1 MDVFDLVAKLS
12 LDQSEYEKGLDDAKS
27 TAETKGSAFGGVLGG
42 IGKVAGGMAKATAV
56 AIGTVATGIGA
67 LTAGAVK
74 NYADFEQLAGGAEL
88 MFGEAYDFIME
99 KSKNAYATVQ
109 MSQNDYLTQV
119 NGFATGLKTALGGNE
134 QASAEL
140 ADKIIQAEADIV
152 SATGNTQEN
161 VQNAFNGIMKGNY
174 TMLDNL
180 QIGIT
185 PTKEG
190 MQEVIDKVNEW
201 NEAQGEA
208 SNYTIDNL
216 ADCES
221 AVIDYIEMVG
231 MSGYAQEEASK
242 TIQGSLSSLQGAW
255 QNLLTGLGDSEADLG
270 QLVDNVVDS
279 ASTLVGNVLP
289 IAEKAVEGAGTMIE
303 KIVPK
308 IMDEVP
314 NLINNVLPSLLESAS
329 SAVESIISSLSEN
342 KDSIVQ
348 GAVSIINTLV
358 DSITTLAP
366 ELLGVG
372 LEVIVSLANG
382 ISSALPT
389 LIPTIVSVVLQIGQ
403 TLIEHLPELIQAGL
417 SIAMGLI
424 QGLVEAIPLIV
435 DSLPTLIDAILT
447 TLIDSADLILDGAL
461 QMFMA
466 IVDAI
471 PQIVNALAT
480 ALPQI
485 VSKVVS
491 FLTGD
496 GLPKVLNG
504 AIQMLMAIIQA
515 IPTILNALTSALPQI
530 ISSITD
536 ILISNAPEILM
547 ATLEL
552 LGGILEAIPQI
563 VASLASAIPSI
574 VTAIT
579 QPLTAGLS
587 NLGNLALGWGGDLVR
602 GFINGITGKLGA
614 LKDKVKG
621 LADTIKSYLHFSEP
635 DVGPLSD
642 FHTYAPDMMELFM
655 KGITDNEDKLNN
667 TVSDA
672 FDFKDAMTA
681 PEWDASRIT
690 KSSANTN
697 DYNAIKKVLGEMNI
711 TLYNT
716 TEIDGKTI
724 HEDSYKYSM
733 GRMTDDT
740 RNFRIAHGGAY

>member
-12 LDQSEYEKGLDDAKS
+12 LDQSEYEKGLNDAKS
-27 TAETKGSAFGGVLGG
+27 TAENKASAFGGVLGG

-56 AIGTVATGIGA
+56 AVGTVATGIGA

-74 NYADFEQLAGGAEL
+74 NYSDFEQLAGGAEL

-221 AVIDYIEMVG
+221 AVVDYIEMVG
-231 MSGYAQEEASK
+231 MSGYAQNEASK
-242 TIQGSLSSLQGAW
+242 TIQGSLASMQGAW

-382 ISSALPT
+382 ISSPLPT

-417 SIAMGLI
+417 SIAMGLL
-424 QGLVEAIPLIV
+424 QGLIEAIPLIV

-447 TLIDSADLILDGAL
+447 TLIDSADLLLDGAL

-471 PQIVNALAT
+471 PDIIDAVVN

-485 VSKVVS
+485 IDSIVR

-496 GLPKVLNG
+496 GLPKILNG
-504 AIQMLMAIIQA
+504 AIQMLMGIIQA
-515 IPTILNALTSALPQI
+515 IPTIVSSLASALPSI
-530 ISSITD
+530 ISTLVTFFINSVPQ
-536 ILISNAPEILM
+536 ILSAGVQ
-547 ATLEL
+547 L
-552 LGGILEAIPQI
+552 LGGLLKAIPQI
-563 VASLASAIPSI
+563 VSSLASAIPSI
-574 VTAIT
+574 VTAIVT
-579 QPLTAGLS
+579 PLRSG
-587 NLGNLALGWGGDLVR
+587 LGNLASMALSWGGDMVR
-602 GFINGITGKLGA
+602 GFINGITNKLSA

-621 LADTIKSYLHFSEP
+621 MADTIKSYLHFSEP

-642 FHTYAPDMMELFM
+642 FHTYAPDMMDLFM
-655 KGITDNEDKLNN
+655 KGITDNEDKLGR

-681 PEWDASRIT
+681 PEWDTSRIT

-697 DYNAIKKVLGEMNI
+697 DYNAIKKALGEINI

-716 TEIDGKTI
+716 TEIDGQAIKK
-724 HEDSYKYSM
+724 DSYKYTVTRM
-733 GRMTDDT
+733 GDET
-740 RNFRIAHGGAY
+740 RAVKVAMGGF